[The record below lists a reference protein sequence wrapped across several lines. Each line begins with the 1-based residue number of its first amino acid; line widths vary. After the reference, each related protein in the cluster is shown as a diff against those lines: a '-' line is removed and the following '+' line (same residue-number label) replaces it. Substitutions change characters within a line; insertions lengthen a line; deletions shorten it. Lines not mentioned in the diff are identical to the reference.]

1 VIIAGEPPAVRLS
14 PLCPG
19 VAEVLLD
26 KREEVALVNIVV
38 KGRNVEVPDH
48 YRVHVAE
55 KLARVERYDH
65 KAIRYD
71 VELFHERNPRQS
83 KSCQRVEI
91 TGQCRGQV
99 VRAEACGPD
108 FYAALDAATS
118 KLENRLRRVADRR
131 KVHHGRRQP
140 TSVAEATAPLA
151 AVLAPEIDTEVQAN
165 GQRHRTGVLDP
176 PEQEFDYELPTQRRH
191 SPDADG
197 PGRIVRRKLHP
208 ANPIT
213 VDQALYE
220 MELVGHDF
228 YLFSDADSGLPSVV
242 YRRRGFH
249 YGVIQ
254 LV

>member
-1 VIIAGEPPAVRLS
+1 M
-14 PLCPG
+14 
-19 VAEVLLD
+19 
-26 KREEVALVNIVV
+26 NIVV

-151 AVLAPEIDTEVQAN
+151 AALAPDIDTSGPMAGAETN
-165 GQRHRTGVLDP
+165 GQRRQTAVLDA
-176 PEQEFDYELPTQRRH
+176 PEQELDYELPTQRGH

-197 PGRIVRRKLHP
+197 LGRIVRRKRHSAEP
-208 ANPIT
+208 MTI
-213 VDQALYE
+213 DQALYE

-228 YLFSDADSGLPSVV
+228 YLFSDATSGLPSVV

>member
-1 VIIAGEPPAVRLS
+1 M
-14 PLCPG
+14 
-19 VAEVLLD
+19 
-26 KREEVALVNIVV
+26 NIVV

-48 YRVHVAE
+48 YREHVVE
-55 KLARVERYDH
+55 KLARVERYDQ

-118 KLENRLRRVADRR
+118 KLQNRLRRVADRR

-151 AVLAPEIDTEVQAN
+151 AVLAPTIDTDLDTDFGTDFDTGAETN
-165 GQRHRTGVLDP
+165 GQHHQREVLGSPDSDV
-176 PEQEFDYELPTQRRH
+176 DYELPTQRRE
-191 SPDADG
+191 SSDSDG
-197 PGRIVRRKLHP
+197 PGRIVRRKRHSAGP
-208 ANPIT
+208 MTI
-213 VDQALYE
+213 DQALYE

-228 YLFSDADSGLPSVV
+228 YLFSDATSGLPSVV

>member
-1 VIIAGEPPAVRLS
+1 M
-14 PLCPG
+14 
-19 VAEVLLD
+19 D
-26 KREEVALVNIVV
+26 IVV
-38 KGRNVEVPDH
+38 KGRNVEVPEH
-48 YRVHVAE
+48 YRVHVGD
-55 KLARVERYDH
+55 KLARVKRYDH

-71 VELFHERNPRQS
+71 VELFHERNPRQA

-91 TGQCRGQV
+91 TGQCRGQT

-108 FYAALDAATS
+108 FYAALDTAVS
-118 KLENRLRRVADRR
+118 KLESRLRRVADRR
-131 KVHHGRRQP
+131 KVHHGRRHP

-151 AVLAPEIDTEVQAN
+151 EVLASGAYESAN
-165 GQRHRTGVLDP
+165 GRRPTGVLDP
-176 PEQEFDYELPTQRRH
+176 RDEEVDDEVPAQRWE
-191 SPDADG
+191 SPDEG
-197 PGRIVRRKLHP
+197 EPGRIVRRKKHSAEP
-208 ANPIT
+208 MT

-228 YLFSDADSGLPSVV
+228 YLFSDADSGHPSVV